1 MGNIYDYMNR
11 LQNLEAGQTIS
22 VEIIR
27 EEEEKVLLI
36 QL

>member
-1 MGNIYDYMNR
+1 VGNIYDYMNR